1 MLLRAAESPH
11 TGRAAAGSQV
21 HRKDDPRT
29 LSACSSVRSKHQSRG
44 RCCRAVEP
52 AQLTARWEHAYLRLP
67 GEGKE
72 AGGSPAPYY
81 AAATAQAP
89 LRHCFPSEQGGGL
102 HWSPPKHRNPSSPG
116 GMLPSL
122 LCFRCP
128 QASSCAGATTE
139 PQAHNSR
146 ARWINSSLAA
156 WGGMCSAWGK
166 GTTCRRPKL
175 DCLQAVGSG

>member
-1 MLLRAAESPH
+1 MSLPCVSWHREEVLLRAAESPH

-72 AGGSPAPYY
+72 AGGSPAPCY

-102 HWSPPKHRNPSSPG
+102 HWSPPSTGTPAALVGCSLPFPASGVLRQAAVLGPPQSLRHTTAEHG
-116 GMLPSL
+116 G
-122 LCFRCP
+122 
-128 QASSCAGATTE
+128 
-139 PQAHNSR
+139 
-146 ARWINSSLAA
+146 
-156 WGGMCSAWGK
+156 
-166 GTTCRRPKL
+166 
-175 DCLQAVGSG
+175 